1 MSKAPP
7 ALFVIWPPD
16 RSVLTATRLA
26 PLLMM
31 TTPVTPPAVPPLPS
45 CSVPAL
51 IVVPEWTLLAV
62 RIIVPVP
69 CLAKPPAPNIVV
81 ATVVLLLSPAVSP
94 PVLMSIVPPLPDRA
108 PTVVLL
114 VMRNVPPLTVS
125 APVAAREPPTDDL
138 QDAVVHRGAAGVG
151 VGAGQGQRAEAVLD
165 QRPAGAAA
173 TAAVGDG
180 AAHRGRGIVRPDGE
194 LLAAEIVV
202 AGALDRAGRRAGA
215 QQPRHVERAAGIG
228 DEPRRSARG
237 IVDEVRRAA
246 GVDGDGGA
254 AGRAG
259 RGEVRFRAAAHRD
272 ARRACRAALHE
283 ARDAAGRCW

>member
-7 ALFVIWPPD
+7 RLFVIWPPD

-94 PVLMSIVPPLPDRA
+94 PVLMLIVPPLPDRA

-114 VMRNVPPLTVS
+114 VMRKVPPLTVS
-125 APVAAREPPTDDL
+125 APVAARVPPAMTCRTPSFT
-138 QDAVVHRGAAGVG
+138 VVPPV
-151 VGAGQGQRAEAVLD
+151 
-165 QRPAGAAA
+165 
-173 TAAVGDG
+173 
-180 AAHRGRGIVRPDGE
+180 
-194 LLAAEIVV
+194 
-202 AGALDRAGRRAGA
+202 
-215 QQPRHVERAAGIG
+215 
-228 DEPRRSARG
+228 
-237 IVDEVRRAA
+237 
-246 GVDGDGGA
+246 
-254 AGRAG
+254 
-259 RGEVRFRAAAHRD
+259 
-272 ARRACRAALHE
+272 
-283 ARDAAGRCW
+283 